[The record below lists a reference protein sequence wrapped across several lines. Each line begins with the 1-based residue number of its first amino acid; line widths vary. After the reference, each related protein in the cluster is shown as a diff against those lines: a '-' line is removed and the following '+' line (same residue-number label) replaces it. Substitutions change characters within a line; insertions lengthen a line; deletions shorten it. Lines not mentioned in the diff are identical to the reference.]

1 VDILVKF
8 DKIILYLKQGVSL
21 VKNIKDFLKNP
32 KKSAIYKHLNVKDE
46 EIKVLQK
53 LLEYYL
59 EGKED
64 IRSRKLLSDI
74 YDADYKEAFEKIGII
89 KNLLNEGW
97 LVLSGLGV
105 KANDITLL
113 ELFNSNVSLSLS
125 FLKLLENGELDLVVP
140 QNTPYV
146 DHLEYLHDQ
155 FLRIE
160 IYEQLANL
168 KNSYSTQSASIKRL
182 QSKLV
187 LIENTIKE
195 RVKKT
200 EIDLPVLNFMIEN
213 EFNEKEELIFLALL
227 KEEYTSS
234 NENIRELNYL
244 LNLISSD
251 EIERI
256 KNRSLLDEN
265 SKLVSEDILDYDEIF
280 GGFGGYTRIYFINEE
295 ILNELIHPRKK
306 HKIQHI
312 VKDTIFDLIE
322 PKTSLKDVVLPQ
334 KTKEMLSTLLK
345 QIDKKVFNLLK
356 KWGIKTSEDLE
367 AKIIFYGAP
376 GTGKTLTA
384 HSIAKELDKP
394 ILSLDASKIL
404 SMYVGE
410 SEKNVRR
417 LFDEYYEISEKL
429 KSKPVLLLN
438 EADQFLSTRT
448 TAAFSSADK
457 MHNQMQN
464 IFLEQLEKF
473 SGVLIA
479 TTNLLETIDNAFSR
493 RFDYKIEFTKP
504 SFKER
509 VKLWKMKLP
518 KNAEYE
524 ENFDIEKLAKYDLTG
539 AQIELVIKNT
549 ALKVATKKKPVF
561 KIKDFTEEIEKEIK
575 NAFDTQKEVGFKM

>member
-1 VDILVKF
+1 LV
-8 DKIILYLKQGVSL
+8 Q
-21 VKNIKDFLKNP
+21 NIKDFLENP
-32 KKSAIYKHLNVKDE
+32 KKTKIYTLLNVKDE
-46 EIKVLQK
+46 ELDILKE
-53 LLEYYL
+53 LLKSYL

-64 IRSRKLLSDI
+64 VRVRTLLEEI
-74 YDADYKEAFEKIGII
+74 YKKNYIEAFEKIDLI

-97 LVLSGLGV
+97 IVLSGISV
-105 KANDITLL
+105 KSSDITLL

-125 FLKLLENGELDLVVP
+125 FLKLLEKGELDLVIP
-140 QNTPYV
+140 QNTPYQ
-146 DHLEYLHDQ
+146 DHLEYLHDE
-155 FLRIE
+155 FLKIE

-195 RVKKT
+195 KIKKT
-200 EIDLPVLNFMIEN
+200 TIDLPVFNFMLEN
-213 EFNEKEELIFLALL
+213 EFNEKEKLIFLALL
-227 KEEYTSS
+227 KEEYMHS
-234 NENIRELNYL
+234 NENLRELNYL

-265 SKLVSEDILDYDEIF
+265 SKLVSEGILDYDEIF
-280 GGFGGYTRIYFINEE
+280 GGFGGYTRIYFINEDV
-295 ILNELIHPRKK
+295 LNELIHPRKK
-306 HKIQHI
+306 HKLEHL

-322 PKTSLKDVVLPQ
+322 PKTSLEDVILPK
-334 KTKEMLSTLLK
+334 KTKEMLNTLLK
-345 QIDKKVFNLLK
+345 QIDKRVLNLLK
-356 KWGIKTSEDLE
+356 KWGIKSSSDIQ
-367 AKIIFYGAP
+367 AKIIFYGTP

-384 HSIAKELDKP
+384 YSIAKELNKP

-429 KSKPVLLLN
+429 KTKPVLLLN

-448 TAAFSSADK
+448 TASFSSADK

-464 IFLEQLEKF
+464 IFLEQLERF
-473 SGVLIA
+473 EGLLIA

-509 VKLWKMKLP
+509 VKLWELKLP
-518 KNAEYE
+518 KNADFE
-524 ENFDIEKLAKYDLTG
+524 EDFDIKKLAKYELTG
-539 AQIELVIKNT
+539 AQIELVVKNT
-549 ALKVATKKKPVF
+549 ALKVAIRKNPVF
-561 KIKDFTEEIEKEIK
+561 KTIDFIEEIEKEK
-575 NAFDTQKEVGFKM
+575 RSAFDKEKEVGFIA